1 MSRVTCPK
9 GPYRHV
15 SNVSATAGPGR
26 SPPRRSTT
34 TSRTTWR
41 PRPRCSATP
50 ASTSARSTATS
61 TGLAPTQRPQPAQL
75 ARGHT
80 AQTGL
85 ALSKCRDNV
94 CLFRNFRHSYAFDFS
109 KSDIDRYFEQEYVR
123 SRGRGQVCGYTRV
136 AIYTCTHDVYLQ
148 FTYYV

>member
-1 MSRVTCPK
+1 MRSRVTCPQ
-9 GPYRHV
+9 GPKRHV

-109 KSDIDRYFEQEYVR
+109 KCDIDRYFEQEYVR

-148 FTYYV
+148 FTY